1 MSNKLDAKDVE
12 LFLLDNLDFFESRE
26 SLLSEMKFKDST
38 SSASSLLERQIYK
51 LRDEQKDLMG
61 LLTSFI
67 ETAQL
72 NEDLFNKSKELTL
85 SILDASNKDEVIG
98 AVQNDFIKSFNIN
111 NCQLNFYSNSEIDN
125 IEKETGKNSLTLIKE
140 TLVEETDNKVK
151 INSFDEDLRQLV
163 EIRIKM
169 TRQKLDNQNL
179 QKLLKKRIEV
189 TRSILDLNNTT
200 Q

>member
-1 MSNKLDAKDVE
+1 
-12 LFLLDNLDFFESRE
+12 
-26 SLLSEMKFKDST
+26 MKFRLFRILTIIMSFFFLTGFVPILSLVGPGVTAIT
-38 SSASSLLERQIYK
+38 SGNIYK
-51 LRDEQKDLMG
+51 ASAQ
-61 LLTSFI
+61 FI
-67 ETAQL
+67 VNQR
-72 NEDLFNKSKELTL
+72 
-85 SILDASNKDEVIG
+85 
-98 AVQNDFIKSFNIN
+98 
-111 NCQLNFYSNSEIDN
+111 

-140 TLVEETDNKVK
+140 TLVEETDKK
-151 INSFDEDLRQLV
+151 IKKNSFDEDLRQLV

>member
-1 MSNKLDAKDVE
+1 
-12 LFLLDNLDFFESRE
+12 
-26 SLLSEMKFKDST
+26 MKFRLFRIFTIMLSFFFLTGFAPILSFIGPSVTVLT
-38 SSASSLLERQIYK
+38 SGNIYK
-51 LRDEQKDLMG
+51 ASAQ
-61 LLTSFI
+61 FI
-67 ETAQL
+67 VNQR
-72 NEDLFNKSKELTL
+72 
-85 SILDASNKDEVIG
+85 
-98 AVQNDFIKSFNIN
+98 
-111 NCQLNFYSNSEIDN
+111 

-140 TLVEETDNKVK
+140 TLVEETDKKIK

-163 EIRIKM
+163 EKRIKM